1 MAAGL
6 TLARHGETEW
16 SRRGQH
22 TGRTDMPL
30 TDVGRGQARRVGRA
44 LAGRTFAL
52 VLTSPLS
59 RARDTCAL
67 AGFADAAVERDELLE
82 WDYGDYE
89 GRTTADIRTNAPG
102 WTIWDDGGPN
112 GERVHDVGARVDAL
126 LADLGAA
133 DGDVLVF
140 AHGHLLQVLAIRW
153 VGLPP
158 EDARI
163 LELDTATISQLGHHR
178 EQPVITRW
186 NDAGHL

>member
-1 MAAGL
+1 MADGL

-16 SRRGQH
+16 SRSGQH

-30 TDVGRGQARRVGRA
+30 TDVGRDQAHRVGGA

-59 RARDTCAL
+59 RARETCAL
-67 AGFADAAVERDELLE
+67 AGFAEAAVERDELME

-89 GRTTADIRTNAPG
+89 GRTTADIRTNAAG
-102 WTIWDDGGPN
+102 WTIWDDGVPN
-112 GERVHDVGARVDAL
+112 GERVGDVGTRVDAL
-126 LADLGAA
+126 LADLRAV

-140 AHGHLLQVLAIRW
+140 AHGHLLQILAIRW

-158 EDARI
+158 EGARI
-163 LELDTATISQLGHHR
+163 LELDTATISRLGHHR

-186 NDAGHL
+186 NDGGHL